1 MRAALGAEAAI
12 LEAALGRRVG
22 EIGSEIRSEIGIE
35 TSEWSPMEISTDEM
49 MSPHGSEDAFGSNE
63 ADRFEEDR
71 FEEVSTENRTH
82 PDTTPEEVG
91 GSMGGS
97 MGWSLLMGGSH
108 LEETLE
114 ETPHTRVFFLIV
126 FPTQT
131 HRSPMCRTHPF
142 LPHLRM

>member
-1 MRAALGAEAAI
+1 M
-12 LEAALGRRVG
+12 G

-35 TSEWSPMEISTDEM
+35 TSEGSTMEISTDEM
-49 MSPHGSEDAFGSNE
+49 MSLHGSEDSFDSNE

-82 PDTTPEEVG
+82 PDTTPEELG

-114 ETPHTRVFFLIV
+114 ETLPTLEFFFSLYSPPRHTVLPCV
-126 FPTQT
+126 VHT
-131 HRSPMCRTHPF
+131 PF
-142 LPHLRM
+142 CHISECNSTSF